1 MWGVQKL
8 ALLSQGGT
16 NFEVL
21 FTIQSPPRDQAEAG
35 PWLRLPPASV
45 PPLPHPT
52 SLIPCL
58 LRAPFQYITCI

>member
-21 FTIQSPPRDQAEAG
+21 LTLQSSPRDQAEAG
-35 PWLRLPPASV
+35 LWLRLDPG
-45 PPLPHPT
+45 
-52 SLIPCL
+52 
-58 LRAPFQYITCI
+58 